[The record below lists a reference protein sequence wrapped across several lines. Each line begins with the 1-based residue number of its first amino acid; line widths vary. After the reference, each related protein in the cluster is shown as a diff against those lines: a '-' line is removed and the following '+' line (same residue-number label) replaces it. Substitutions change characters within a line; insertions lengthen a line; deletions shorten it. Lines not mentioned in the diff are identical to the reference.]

1 MKHLKS
7 LKRFINKFTIIGL
20 IVLLVG
26 GFFLF
31 GRPKKQDPLTFA
43 SVQRQTI
50 KSTISASGILTGKA
64 SANLKFKS
72 GGKMSYLA
80 VKVGDNV
87 KAGQLIASLDTRDLS
102 IALQQA
108 ENDYRSKQ
116 AAAQKV
122 EDDVKDHSKDETFT
136 QQQTRTA
143 AQAARDSAFD
153 EVKAARLAFQNATI
167 FAPVDGLITQADFF
181 PGQVV
186 SASDIIVKVV
196 DFSETIFEADV
207 DESDIGN
214 IKVGQKADITLNT
227 YGEKVFQGEV
237 GQIIPQTKTI
247 SSGATVV
254 TVRITIKDSSIALI
268 ANLNG
273 QANIITA
280 QESSVLV
287 IPQEALKNE
296 DTALVKD
303 GDSIRS
309 VQIKVGIRSDT
320 EVEVVSGLTEN
331 QTVVTNPSVFKGNQK
346 TGL

>member
-1 MKHLKS
+1 MKRLIS
-7 LKRFINKFTIIGL
+7 LRRYINKFTIIGL
-20 IVLLVG
+20 VVLLLG

-31 GRPKKQDPLTFA
+31 GRPKKQEPLNFTQ
-43 SVQRQTI
+43 VQRQTI
-50 KSTISASGILTGKA
+50 KSTVSASGILTGKA
-64 SANLKFKS
+64 LVSLKFKS
-72 GGKMSYLA
+72 GGKMSYLG
-80 VKVGDNV
+80 VKVGDTV

-116 AAAQKV
+116 AAAQKI
-122 EDDVKDHSKDETFT
+122 EDDVKDHSTDESFT
-136 QQQTRTA
+136 QRQTRTA

-153 EVKAARLAFQNATI
+153 AVKAAKLAFQNATI
-167 FAPVDGLITQADFF
+167 TTPIAGVVTQADFL

-186 SASDIIVKVV
+186 STSDIIAKVV
-196 DFSETIFEADV
+196 DFSEVIFEADV
-207 DESDIGN
+207 DESDIGSVR
-214 IKVGQKADITLNT
+214 VGQKADITLNA
-227 YGEKVFQGEV
+227 YGEKVFSGAIFQV
-237 GQIIPQTKTI
+237 IPQTKTI

-254 TVRITIKDSSIALI
+254 TVHITVSNSDIALI

-280 QESSVLV
+280 QQDSALV

-296 DTALVKD
+296 DTVLVKD
-303 GDSIRS
+303 GDSIRL

-331 QTVVTNPSVFKGNQK
+331 QTVITNPSVFKGTLK
-346 TGL
+346 TGS